1 MLVVIRID
9 SRWREALETMLVAG
23 KCKTWEARIGVYF
36 NWQRVAEEEF
46 NYRKVIELT
55 FERFRVSC
63 VLRTCIQNCYH
74 VTQTPPLRGLGS
86 GGRGTCVFAGPG
98 LRVLPCA
105 FSDQFAT
112 MSASGCP
119 CLELRAAPFV
129 CRLIASQ
136 LALAISFRFGARTP
150 CCGHGLDHRRRQS
163 RRRSGKLEQ
172 LNNQVHGRIT
182 SFPRRRRYQHTGLTP
197 LILRDCTI
205 NIRRNVPKYKVNSS
219 RKSERRAA

>member
-1 MLVVIRID
+1 M
-9 SRWREALETMLVAG
+9 ETMLVAG

-119 CLELRAAPFV
+119 CSMLRAAPFV
-129 CRLIASQ
+129 CRLIAGQ
-136 LALAISFRFGARTP
+136 LAPAISFRFGARTP
-150 CCGHGLDHRRRQS
+150 CCGHGPDRRRRQS
-163 RRRSGKLEQ
+163 HRRSNEFQQ
-172 LNNQVHGRIT
+172 LNNQVHGQIT
-182 SFPRRRRYQHTGLTP
+182 SFRRRRRCQHTGLTP
-197 LILRDCTI
+197 LTLHNCIILKGT
-205 NIRRNVPKYKVNSS
+205 NVLNSETGNHLVY
-219 RKSERRAA
+219 ERRAA